1 MATSDTALSPA
12 RQPWYRSLTRAQWNT
27 LAASNLGWMLD
38 GYETY
43 ALILCAVPALRA
55 LLDPSELSRLP
66 VYVGQVFAIT
76 LLGWG
81 IGGIIGGI
89 VADYIGRKRTM
100 LYAIAAYS
108 LLTGLSAFAQ
118 DWSQFALLRFLAGL
132 AIGSEWATGSS
143 MMAEVWPDNARGK
156 GAGLMQCGLGI
167 GFFIASAIWVFV
179 GPGGPDAWR
188 TMFLIG
194 VLPAFVTLWIRRA
207 IDESSLW
214 ERSDARRRDAINRR
228 DRGETLGEADQA
240 LSRFTFTALFADRA
254 TRAQTIRVFLMS
266 LTTTVG
272 FWAIST
278 WVPPFVASMAG
289 KAGLVAAQWAPYA
302 GMAYTTGSILG
313 YASFGFLAD
322 RFGRRPV
329 TMSYFAL
336 ALLLTPVL
344 FLWTTDPYWL
354 LHFAGVNAFFS
365 NGQYTWMPVW
375 LPELYPTR
383 MRATAMAFAFNAPRL
398 IAFLGPLLAGQMIA
412 ALGGFGKA
420 AMTIASIYVLGFIVA
435 IFVPETRGK
444 SLPE

>member
-1 MATSDTALSPA
+1 MATSDASLPHA
-12 RQPWYRSLTRAQWNT
+12 GQPWYRSLTRAQWNT

-43 ALILCAVPALRA
+43 ALILCAVPALRT

-66 VYVGQVFAIT
+66 VYAGQVFAIT

-167 GFFIASAIWVFV
+167 GFFIASAVWVFV
-179 GPGGPDAWR
+179 GPSGADAWR

-214 ERSDARRRDAINRR
+214 ERSDARRREAIKRR

-240 LSRFTFTALFADRA
+240 LSRFTFTALFADRS
-254 TRAQTIRVFLMS
+254 TRAQTVKVFLMS

-329 TMSYFAL
+329 TMTYFAL

-354 LHFAGVNAFFS
+354 LFFAAVNAFFS

-398 IAFLGPLLAGQMIA
+398 IAFLGPILAGQMIA
-412 ALGGFGKA
+412 TLGGFGRA
-420 AMTIASIYVLGFIVA
+420 AMTIASIYVLGFVVA
-435 IFVPETRGK
+435 LFVPETRGK